1 MKESKSELDATY
13 EKVMEAFDRRE
24 HRQKRMNLMIL
35 GLYAVIVITMFVG
48 AWL

>member
-1 MKESKSELDATY
+1 MKKNSELDATY
-13 EKVMEAFDRRE
+13 EKVMEAFDKRE

-35 GLYAVIVITMFVG
+35 GLYGVIVLTMFVG